1 MLTGKQLC
9 DLAHERMLPEEIA
22 HHGCGNGLDDLYLKV
37 TPVSKEL
44 VDQYEFKCNVTTF
57 VDQIDHTLWY
67 DIPFAYYHKEAEYET
82 V

>member
-9 DLAHERMLPEEIA
+9 DTARAKMPPEEIS
-22 HHGCGNGLDDLYLKV
+22 HHGCGNGMDDLYLKV

-57 VDQIDHTLWY
+57 TDQITHALWY
-67 DIPFAYYHKEAEYET
+67 DIPFAYYLTAEKEET
-82 V
+82 